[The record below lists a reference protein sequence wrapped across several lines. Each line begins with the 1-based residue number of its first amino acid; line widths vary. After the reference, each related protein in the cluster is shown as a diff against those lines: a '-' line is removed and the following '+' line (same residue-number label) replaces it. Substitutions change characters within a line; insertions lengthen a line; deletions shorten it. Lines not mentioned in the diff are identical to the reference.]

1 MKKALIA
8 ASIVGVAAAGVIL
21 YLTRNRNG
29 VQRLLDGAES
39 AAEDARRV
47 ANRHLRK
54 TQKKINN
61 IVHESTVE

>member
-21 YLTRNRNG
+21 YLTRSRNG
-29 VQRLLDGAES
+29 MQRLLDGAES
-39 AAEDARRV
+39 AADDARRV

-54 TQKKINN
+54 TQKKINHM
-61 IVHESTVE
+61 IHESTME

>member
-8 ASIVGVAAAGVIL
+8 ASIVGAAAAGVII
-21 YLTRNRNG
+21 YLTRNKNG
-29 VQRLLDGAES
+29 MQRLLDGAS
-39 AAEDARRV
+39 STADDARRL

-61 IVHESTVE
+61 IIHETAV